1 MGENGSRW
9 IGEPYIG
16 GSGGGGAHPFHAVY
30 AKTLTK

>member
-16 GSGGGGAHPFHAVY
+16 GSGGGGHPFHAVY